1 MSDVLCLGS
10 CVLDLYAQDRK
21 PTVGGDAANQAILL
35 TKLGLSAACCALLGQ
50 DEEAD
55 LIRSQ
60 LKAQGVDIRW
70 LSQRPDQ
77 ITTHSFIQLDENGE
91 RQFTVTG
98 EAHRLSPWLTF
109 HSGLC
114 RFSKFYP

>member
-1 MSDVLCLGS
+1 MLRIENRRS
-10 CVLDLYAQDRK
+10 
-21 PTVGGDAANQAILL
+21 GGDAANQAILL

-70 LSQRPDQ
+70 LSQRPGSDND
-77 ITTHSFIQLDENGE
+77 TFVHSAG
-91 RQFTVTG
+91 
-98 EAHRLSPWLTF
+98 
-109 HSGLC
+109 
-114 RFSKFYP
+114 

>member
-60 LKAQGVDIRW
+60 LKAQGADIRW
-70 LSQRPDQ
+70 LSQLPDQ
-77 ITTHSFIQLDENGE
+77 ITTHSFSWMKMGSGSLPWPGKLTAI
-91 RQFTVTG
+91 
-98 EAHRLSPWLTF
+98 SPWLTF